1 VAAVAHSS
9 DGRSHAMDPVDYLVD
24 PPAERFTDVGGR
36 AAELRR
42 RSARWTAVAPSQSRD
57 LRVLGFTHMLVH
69 GGAPLWQFEVLAR
82 LAAVDGFSCEIV
94 SLQDGPLRHEFERA
108 GVPVHLTDH
117 FPVGSIERYE
127 GHMAELSA
135 WAAGRFDAVVVN
147 TLGSFAGADLA
158 TRLGI
163 PALWAV
169 HESFTLPMFWATVY
183 PGDALHRYVRER
195 AELALREAAAVVFE
209 AEATRRLFLGDADP
223 RRLVTMPY
231 GIELDAI
238 AAARETRTRE
248 ELRRG
253 FGIDPDAT
261 VVLCLGSVEPRK
273 SQAMLA
279 QAFAQVAE
287 RHPRAQLVIVGA
299 TDLAY
304 CADYTAA
311 LRAFVGRAGLESR
324 VRIEPVTRDPY
335 AWQVAADVLVCAS
348 DIESLPRVI
357 LEAMAFERPVL
368 STRVF
373 GVPELIEDG
382 RTGYLCDMRDVADL
396 ARGLDRVLG
405 ADPADLR
412 AVAVAAAEHVR
423 RRHDPDAYFRDFV
436 GLLEGVV
443 RGGGLRRVVDA
454 ATS

>member
-1 VAAVAHSS
+1 
-9 DGRSHAMDPVDYLVD
+9 
-24 PPAERFTDVGGR
+24 
-36 AAELRR
+36 
-42 RSARWTAVAPSQSRD
+42 
-57 LRVLGFTHMLVH
+57 VLGFTHMLVH
-69 GGAPLWQFEVLAR
+69 GGAPLWQFDVLSR
-82 LAAVDGFSCEIV
+82 LASTSGFSCEVV
-94 SLQDGPLRHEFERA
+94 SLQDGPLRDEFERS
-108 GVPVHLTDH
+108 GVPVHLTDQ
-117 FPVGSIERYE
+117 FPIGSIERYE

-135 WAAGRFDAVVVN
+135 WAAGRFDAVFVN
-147 TLGSFAGADLA
+147 TLGSFVGADLA

-183 PGDALHRYVRER
+183 PGDALHPYVRER

-223 RRLVTMPY
+223 ERLVTMPY

-238 AAARETRTRE
+238 ATAARTRARE
-248 ELRRG
+248 DLRRA

-273 SQAMLA
+273 SQTMLA
-279 QAFAQVAE
+279 QAFAQVAD
-287 RHPRAQLVIVGA
+287 RHPAAQLVIVGA
-299 TDLAY
+299 TDHAY
-304 CADYTAA
+304 CADYTTA
-311 LRAFVGRAGLESR
+311 LRAFVARAGLESR
-324 VRIEPVTRDPY
+324 VRIEPVTDDAY
-335 AWQVAADVLVCAS
+335 AWQALADVLVCAS

-396 ARGLDRVLG
+396 ARGLDRVLS
-405 ADPADLR
+405 ADPAELR
-412 AVAVAAAEHVR
+412 TVAAAAAEHVR
-423 RRHDPDAYFRDFV
+423 VRHDPDAYFRDFV
-436 GLLEGVV
+436 GLLQGVV
-443 RGGGLRRVVDA
+443 RRGRLHGVVDA
-454 ATS
+454 ATK